1 MDSQNF
7 SICRVTWEVSSLEE
21 TQNETKRDQNNPIV
35 DEAEANLQI
44 VSVEI
49 EHIKVSALTMTAP
62 QATQRVGR
70 KILGP
75 ILYVTTVAGGWK
87 MVYVMKKTRVAIE
100 YR

>member
-1 MDSQNF
+1 
-7 SICRVTWEVSSLEE
+7 
-21 TQNETKRDQNNPIV
+21 
-35 DEAEANLQI
+35 
-44 VSVEI
+44 
-49 EHIKVSALTMTAP
+49 MTAP

-75 ILYVTTVAGGWK
+75 ILKVTTVAGGWK

>member
-1 MDSQNF
+1 MVSTKLQK
-7 SICRVTWEVSSLEE
+7 TEVF
-21 TQNETKRDQNNPIV
+21 T
-35 DEAEANLQI
+35 
-44 VSVEI
+44 
-49 EHIKVSALTMTAP
+49 LTMTAP

-87 MVYVMKKTRVAIE
+87 MVYVMKKTKVAIE